1 MKLDKDSEFVG
12 IGEAARIMSLSR
24 TSMQK
29 LVDAGEVAAIKTTGG
44 HRRILRSSLPN
55 LLHIVNS
62 TQAQQP
68 QANGHF
74 RNELNPFKRNASS
87 RSALV
92 LIVAQ
97 EAELIDLIKG
107 TFESQQSG
115 IQCAEATDGLDV
127 VLKLERLRPDILIID
142 LHMPMFDGFG
152 LIKQVT
158 SRQEYPEM
166 VIVAISSFTDAE
178 LLARG
183 GVPQNVLLLSKPL
196 NMDRLKGFADAHL
209 QLHRRGAKPLQ

>member
-55 LLHIVNS
+55 LLHIVSS
-62 TQAQQP
+62 TPAQQS
-68 QANGHF
+68 QTNGNF
-74 RNELNPFKRNASS
+74 RNELNPFKRGAAP

-97 EAELIDLIKG
+97 ETEIIDLIKG
-107 TFESQQSG
+107 TFESELPG
-115 IQCAEATDGLDV
+115 IECAEATDGLDV
-127 VLKLERLRPDILIID
+127 VLKLERMRPDILIID
-142 LHMPMFDGFG
+142 LQMPMFDGFG
-152 LIKQVT
+152 LIKQVS
-158 SRQEYPEM
+158 SRQEYPDM
-166 VIVAISSFTDAE
+166 VIMAITSFTEAE

-183 GVPQNVLLLSKPL
+183 GLPQNVLLLSKPL

-209 QLHRRGAKPLQ
+209 QLHRRFAKPLQ

>member
-1 MKLDKDSEFVG
+1 MKLDQDSEFVG

-68 QANGHF
+68 HTNGHF
-74 RNELNPFKRNASS
+74 RSELNPFKRSTPPKN
-87 RSALV
+87 ALV

-97 EAELIDLIKG
+97 ELDCIDTIKA
-107 TFESQQSG
+107 TFESQLPG
-115 IQCAEATDGLDV
+115 IECAEASDGLDV
-127 VLKLERLRPDILIID
+127 VLKLERMRPDILIID
-142 LHMPMFDGFG
+142 LHIPMFDGFG
-152 LIKQVT
+152 LIKQVS

-166 VIVAISSFTDAE
+166 VIVAISSFSTAE
-178 LLARG
+178 LQSRG
-183 GVPQNVLLLSKPL
+183 GLPQNVLLLHKPL
-196 NMDRLKGFADAHL
+196 NIDRLKGFADAHL
-209 QLHRRGAKPLQ
+209 QLQRRGVTGLN

>member
-1 MKLDKDSEFVG
+1 
-12 IGEAARIMSLSR
+12 MSLSR

-62 TQAQQP
+62 TQSQQP
-68 QANGHF
+68 QAHGHF
-74 RNELNPFKRNASS
+74 RNELNPFKRNAST
-87 RSALV
+87 RAALV

-97 EAELIDLIKG
+97 ETSIIDLIKG
-107 TFESQQSG
+107 TFESELPG
-115 IQCAEATDGLDV
+115 IECAEAADGLDV
-127 VLKLERLRPDILIID
+127 VLKLERMRPDILIID
-142 LHMPMFDGFG
+142 LHVPMVDGFG
-152 LIKQVT
+152 LIKQVS

-166 VIVAISSFTDAE
+166 VIVAITSFTEAE

-183 GVPQNVLLLSKPL
+183 GLPQNVLLLTKPL
-196 NMDRLKGFADAHL
+196 NKDRLKGFADAHL